1 MFVFKIMTYKG
12 IYGELECDSCNL
24 PTPDG
29 RRGILPNHMPIMLP
43 VDIGVMKTVENGKE
57 KRYSVSEGIFYFEN
71 NMATMLL
78 DSIEDVEK
86 IDIERARRSKER
98 AEEKLKVAQSESDIR
113 RAQIALK
120 KAINRIQAYGEYD
133 V

>member
-1 MFVFKIMTYKG
+1 MIVLCAYTGCSRIISFG
-12 IYGELECDSCNL
+12 
-24 PTPDG
+24 
-29 RRGILPNHMPIMLP
+29 
-43 VDIGVMKTVENGKE
+43 
-57 KRYSVSEGIFYFEN
+57 GIFYFEN